1 MTAQAAK
8 NANLDAVAL
17 ARAYHHNHNHTATE
31 IVARMTY
38 EELVRTLIASAN
50 LIGVALNTLAKQTG
64 GGTTADTYYNLI
76 VRCVETTNLT

>member
-17 ARAYHHNHNHTATE
+17 ARAYHHNRADAATQM
-31 IVARMTY
+31 VAGMTH

-50 LIGVALNTLAKQTG
+50 LVGVAINALARQAG
-64 GGTTADTYYNLI
+64 GPLTVDDYYNII
-76 VRCVETTNLT
+76 VRCVETTNL